1 MIELLLILF
10 PTSLILILFQD
21 VLENC
26 FSSIRGYGGQNCH
39 PNAAEFCR
47 RMRVWCLNSHVESL
61 VPTNAPVMATEEE
74 ETIMPDLVE
83 GDEAMETE
91 EIDQD
96 KCRSGILSVAS
107 WLAVKLGLP
116 TIEPTPGSFIA
127 KRSRGKLRE
136 ASPAVV
142 EMTRICSMQFNRLH
156 GKYKIKAGSEMLHR
170 TQRFIWKHVVGK
182 VPGINQKFVK
192 LFSKVKFFHRLR
204 SINAEI
210 KEASKAATVRSMKQF
225 AQHQN

>member
-1 MIELLLILF
+1 M
-10 PTSLILILFQD
+10 QD

-26 FSSIRGYGGQNCH
+26 FSSIRGYGGHNSH

-61 VPTNAPVMATEEE
+61 VPENAPVVAAGDE
-74 ETIMPDLVE
+74 ETIMPDLIP
-83 GDEAMETE
+83 GDEPMETE

-96 KCRSGILSVAS
+96 KCRSGIVSVAS

-116 TIEPTPGSFIA
+116 TIDPTPGSFIA

-136 ASPAVV
+136 AAPAVV
-142 EMTRICSMQFNRLH
+142 EMTKICSMQFNRLH
-156 GKYKIKAGSEMLHR
+156 GKFKMKTGSEMLRR
-170 TQRFIWKHVVGK
+170 TQLFIWKHVEGK
-182 VPGINQKFVK
+182 VPGLTKKFVM
-192 LFSKVKFFHRLR
+192 LFTKVKFFHRLKCV
-204 SINAEI
+204 NNKI
-210 KEASKAATVRSMKQF
+210 KESSKTATVRSMKQF